1 MAIKLITPQMKDLA
15 LEYLLSSN
23 SLEIDISNRELSQY
37 CGCLPFQVNLIL
49 EEFEKL
55 DLLSIEST
63 NDGITVTISAKAY
76 DMHAHGGFT
85 AQEELLKANINK
97 LGYELEVLSKELEP
111 KHLEKAEKISSIA
124 MAVLSA
130 LTLFKS

>member
-23 SLEIDISNRELSQY
+23 SLEIDISNREFSEY
-37 CGCLPFQVNLIL
+37 CGCLPFQVNLIF

-76 DMHAHGGFT
+76 DMHTHGGFT

-97 LGYELEVLSKELEP
+97 LGYELDVLSKELEP

-130 LTLFKS
+130 LTLFKA

>member
-1 MAIKLITPQMKDLA
+1 M
-15 LEYLLSSN
+15 
-23 SLEIDISNRELSQY
+23 
-37 CGCLPFQVNLIL
+37 IL

-97 LGYELEVLSKELEP
+97 LGYELDVLSKELEP

>member
-1 MAIKLITPQMKDLA
+1 MAIKLITLQMKDLA

-23 SLEIDISNRELSQY
+23 TLEIDIDNRSLYQY
-37 CGCLPFQVNLIL
+37 CGCLPFQVGLIL
-49 EEFEKL
+49 EEFERL
-55 DLLSIEST
+55 ELLTRECT
-63 NDGITVTISAKAY
+63 NDGTTVTISAKAY
-76 DMHAHGGFT
+76 DLHAHGGFT

-97 LGYELEVLSKELEP
+97 LGYEIEALSKELEP
-111 KHLEKAEKISSIA
+111 KHLEKANQLASIA

>member
-15 LEYLLSSN
+15 LEYLLSFNDS
-23 SLEIDISNRELSQY
+23 EVYPVISEVVEYS
-37 CGCLPFQVNLIL
+37 GCLQFQVNMIFD
-49 EEFEKL
+49 EFEKL
-55 DLLSIEST
+55 DLISQIST
-63 NDGITVTISAKAY
+63 NDYPIIEIKSKAY
-76 DMHAHGGFT
+76 DLYAHGGFT

-97 LGYELEVLSKELEP
+97 LGYEIEALSKELEP

>member
-23 SLEIDISNRELSQY
+23 SLEIDINNRELSQY
-37 CGCLPFQVNLIL
+37 CGCLPFQVGLIL
-49 EEFEKL
+49 EEFEKME
-55 DLLSIEST
+55 LLTIEST
-63 NDGITVTISAKAY
+63 NDGSTVTISAKAY
-76 DMHAHGGFT
+76 DMHTHGGFT

-111 KHLEKAEKISSIA
+111 KHLETANKLSSIA

-130 LTLFKS
+130 LELFKS

>member
-23 SLEIDISNRELSQY
+23 YLEIDINNREFSEY
-37 CGCLPFQVNLIL
+37 CGCLPFQVRLIL
-49 EEFEKL
+49 DEFEKL
-55 DLLSIEST
+55 ELLKIEST
-63 NDGITVTISAKAY
+63 NDGVTVTISAKAY
-76 DMHAHGGFT
+76 DMHVHGGFT

-97 LGYELEVLSKELEP
+97 LGYELDALSKELEP
-111 KHLEKAEKISSIA
+111 KHLDKAEKISSIA

-130 LTLFKS
+130 LTLFKP

>member
-15 LEYLLSSN
+15 LEYLLPSN
-23 SLEIDISNRELSQY
+23 SLEIDINNRELSQY
-37 CGCLPFQVNLIL
+37 CGCLPFQVGLIL
-49 EEFEKL
+49 EEFEKIE
-55 DLLSIEST
+55 LLTIEST
-63 NDGITVTISAKAY
+63 NDGMTVTISAKAY
-76 DMHAHGGFT
+76 DMHTHGGFT

-97 LGYELEVLSKELEP
+97 LGYELDVLSKELEP